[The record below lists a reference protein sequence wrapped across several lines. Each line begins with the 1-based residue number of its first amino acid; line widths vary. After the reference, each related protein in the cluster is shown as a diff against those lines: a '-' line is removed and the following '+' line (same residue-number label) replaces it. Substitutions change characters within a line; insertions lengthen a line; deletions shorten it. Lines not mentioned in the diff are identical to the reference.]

1 MSDEIIS
8 CYSDHPQN
16 DLISNTL
23 QSVIREMNRC
33 IITGNLY
40 QCDIDSSMS
49 DYIKKILRM
58 INECIIS
65 YNNGDFDTRVVI
77 INRLY
82 SIMIV
87 W

>member
-1 MSDEIIS
+1 MADEIIF
-8 CYSDHPQN
+8 CYINDPED
-16 DLISNTL
+16 DLISSTL

-40 QCDIDSSMS
+40 QCNIDSSMS

-65 YNNGDFDTRVVI
+65 YNNGDFDTRVSI
-77 INRLY
+77 INKLY

-87 W
+87 

>member
-1 MSDEIIS
+1 MANEIIS
-8 CYSDHPQN
+8 CYINDPKD

-40 QCDIDSSMS
+40 QCNIDSSMN

-65 YNNGDFDTRVVI
+65 YNNGDFDTRVSI
-77 INRLY
+77 INKLY

-87 W
+87 